1 MSLKEGLKRLA
12 PTSENFKFL
21 ISLTALE
28 QSAGELPGTIKER
41 DIPIKCWDQ
50 CLVWEHSGDCNIPKT
65 VPTKSG
71 WSIGTWAWFPQIW
84 TP

>member
-1 MSLKEGLKRLA
+1 MSLKEGLKGLA

-41 DIPIKCWDQ
+41 DIPIKC
-50 CLVWEHSGDCNIPKT
+50 
-65 VPTKSG
+65 
-71 WSIGTWAWFPQIW
+71 
-84 TP
+84 